1 MESVLS
7 ILAGVGG
14 AALIALVAYFSHR
27 STKDAE
33 IAKEI
38 EKSLQVARDVV
49 KKKADDDIADLREI
63 LSGDDPEEDL
73 AELLNKE

>member
-14 AALIALVAYFSHR
+14 AVLIALVAYFTRR

-49 KKKADDDIADLREI
+49 KKKADDDISDLREI
-63 LSGDDPEEDL
+63 LSGENPEEDL